1 MKTIANTD
9 YVPSA
14 TWNQFLQN
22 LSWQRDAHINSA
34 CQAFKEAI
42 RRGLSRSDVFFDVA
56 EAIHRS
62 YCAVNWGVLNW
73 QWKRASSGSADNH
86 NALGARTRFVM
97 RPPSE
102 PMSEVESAQGRL
114 DNGNGDNHPRR
125 NPVGADNRKGGVRN
139 GQHYAKRSIN
149 GQDSPKQRQRGGS
162 SLVSY
167 YA

>member
-1 MKTIANTD
+1 VKTIENTD

-73 QWKRASSGSADNH
+73 KWKL
-86 NALGARTRFVM
+86 ALQDSDRDGGCLIQVPTLK
-97 RPPSE
+97 PPPLQPTFQRSL
-102 PMSEVESAQGRL
+102 PVAK
-114 DNGNGDNHPRR
+114 GNGAPDHR
-125 NPVGADNRKGGVRN
+125 GQRN
-139 GQHYAKRSIN
+139 GIPHPNANEHHNWHN
-149 GQDSPKQRQRGGS
+149 GPKQRQRGGS